1 MSNSVTAV
9 TTRMLD
15 STLPT
20 MSELLS
26 VYLFV
31 IDYKD
36 KDHAGLSNMKRFVFP
51 LPSTSGEPTQ
61 VLKRANNNRTLQ
73 RSILNRHLTSAV

>member
-31 IDYKD
+31 IDYRD
-36 KDHAGLSNMKRFVFP
+36 KDRAGLSNMKRFVFP
-51 LPSTSGEPTQ
+51 MRSMSGEPTQ
-61 VLKRANNNRTLQ
+61 AL
-73 RSILNRHLTSAV
+73 